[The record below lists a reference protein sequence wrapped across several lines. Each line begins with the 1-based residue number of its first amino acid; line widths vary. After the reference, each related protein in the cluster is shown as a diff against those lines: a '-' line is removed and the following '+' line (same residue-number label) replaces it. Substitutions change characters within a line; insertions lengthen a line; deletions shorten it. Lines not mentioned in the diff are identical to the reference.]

1 MYETR
6 YVRATSP
13 QEAVSAL
20 QSSDDGK
27 FLAGGMTLLPTMKQ
41 RLAAPDCVI
50 DLSKCGLSGI
60 EDTGDAMRIGAMTT
74 HAEVARSQNIPA
86 VAMLAEHIGDRQ
98 VRNKGTIGGSVAN
111 NDPSACYPAAVLALG
126 GTIHTTSR
134 DIAADEFFT
143 GMFETDLDEDEL
155 ITAIT
160 LPKPDRAAY
169 AKAPSPAS
177 RYAMAGVF
185 VATFG
190 NEVRVAVTGAG
201 EDGVYRCDLCEAAL
215 GRNFDASALEAVT
228 ISADGLM
235 GDIHAS
241 AEFRAR
247 LVLAMAKQAVN
258 SCQA

>member
-74 HAEVARSQNIPA
+74 HADVARSSVIPA

-185 VATFG
+185 VAKFG
-190 NEVRVAVTGAG
+190 AEVRVAVTGAG
-201 EDGVYRCDLCEAAL
+201 EDGVYRCDACEAAL
-215 GRNFDASALEAVT
+215 GNIFDASALETVT

>member
-190 NEVRVAVTGAG
+190 NEVRVAVTGA
-201 EDGVYRCDLCEAAL
+201 
-215 GRNFDASALEAVT
+215 
-228 ISADGLM
+228 
-235 GDIHAS
+235 
-241 AEFRAR
+241 
-247 LVLAMAKQAVN
+247 
-258 SCQA
+258 

>member
-86 VAMLAEHIGDRQ
+86 VAVLAEHIGDRQ

-177 RYAMAGVF
+177 R
-185 VATFG
+185 
-190 NEVRVAVTGAG
+190 
-201 EDGVYRCDLCEAAL
+201 
-215 GRNFDASALEAVT
+215 
-228 ISADGLM
+228 
-235 GDIHAS
+235 
-241 AEFRAR
+241 
-247 LVLAMAKQAVN
+247 
-258 SCQA
+258 